1 MLRSTT
7 VVVVEIL
14 KFAFLNENMGFK
26 VVLIVIH
33 YKTHL
38 IYQNLE
44 GFFDIFNK

>member
-14 KFAFLNENMGFK
+14 KFAFLNENMGFI

-38 IYQNLE
+38 ILE